1 MKCFLCGSSLFNG
14 EMDCDLS
21 VGGENIHII
30 NIRFVRC
37 AGCGEAFLSLKDVDL
52 LLKIACDPS
61 AFEEM
66 EKI

>member
-1 MKCFLCGSSLFNG
+1 MKCFLCGGSLFNE

-21 VGGENIHII
+21 VKGENIHII

-52 LLKIACDPS
+52 LLKIACDSS

-66 EKI
+66 EKT